1 MKHDDVDS
9 RWLTARNVLE
19 TLQAS
24 GIEVDHECARLLC
37 AHAAAVLEANRRFNL
52 TSITDPRRFVVLHIA
67 DSLAVLPA
75 VQETPE
81 GSGIDIGTGAGY
93 PGLPLALVTGRAFT
107 LLDGTGKKAAFL
119 KDVCADL
126 GLSWVEPIGQ
136 RAEEFA
142 AVRPSV
148 YALAVS
154 RAVGSL
160 ATVVEL
166 AAPLLARAGRLIAYK
181 GQPDPRETARGDEAA
196 EVCGMRRVGE
206 VRYRLES
213 TEERVAFVYE
223 KVSEP
228 KVELPRRPG
237 MASRKPLP

>member
-1 MKHDDVDS
+1 MKHADGDS
-9 RWLTARNVLE
+9 RWLTAENVLE

-24 GIEVDHECARLLC
+24 GIEVDDERAQVLC

-67 DSLAVLPA
+67 DSLAVLSAAEGAPH
-75 VQETPE
+75 
-81 GSGIDIGTGAGY
+81 GSGVDIGTGAGY
-93 PGLPLALVTGRAFT
+93 PGFPLAVVTGRPFT

-119 KDVCADL
+119 REVCADL
-126 GLSWVEPIGQ
+126 GLSWIEPVGQ

-142 AVRPSV
+142 RVRPEA

-154 RAVGSL
+154 RAVGPL

-166 AAPLLARAGRLIAYK
+166 AAPLLARTGRLIAYK
-181 GQPDPRETARGDEAA
+181 GQPDPQETARGDKAA
-196 EVCGMRRVGE
+196 DVCGLRRVGE
-206 VRYRLES
+206 VRYRLEG

-228 KVELPRRPG
+228 HVALPRRPG
-237 MASRKPLP
+237 TASRRPLP

>member
-1 MKHDDVDS
+1 MKHADGDS
-9 RWLTARNVLE
+9 RWLTAENVSE

-24 GIEVDHECARLLC
+24 GIEVDDERARVLC

-75 VQETPE
+75 VQEAAE

-93 PGLPLALVTGRAFT
+93 PGLPLAVVTGRAFT

-119 KDVCADL
+119 QEVCSDL
-126 GLSWVEPIGQ
+126 GLSWIEPVGQ

-142 AVRPSV
+142 RVRPEA

-154 RAVGSL
+154 RAVGPL

-166 AAPLLARAGRLIAYK
+166 AAPLLVRTGRLIAYK
-181 GQPDPRETARGDEAA
+181 GRPDPQETARGDEAA
-196 EVCGMRRVGE
+196 DVCGMRRVGE
-206 VRYRLES
+206 VRYRLEG

-228 KVELPRRPG
+228 HVALPRRPG
-237 MASRKPLP
+237 MASRRPLP